1 MRKAPYLKNALL
13 STDSFL
19 KKKEHL
25 KKKKINT
32 LFACSSPLKSKIH
45 TPSSFCFLREVLTAA
60 RRNGTD
66 SETPKEPSRQP
77 AQS

>member
-1 MRKAPYLKNALL
+1 MRACTLPEKRLL

-19 KKKEHL
+19 KKRTL
-25 KKKKINT
+25 KKKKNQHSI
-32 LFACSSPLKSKIH
+32 CMPLKSKIQH
-45 TPSSFCFLREVLTAA
+45 PIIFLLLREVLTAA

-77 AQS
+77 AQL